1 MDFVSADPSIVR
13 SIRQRGMLNPW
24 LRLYAQIHQPPNFED
39 FKLNGL
45 PRELD
50 DLVFY
55 LVESCGNE
63 INFLIESDGR
73 RAYQAYGKSGKSRY
87 LHEYLPPEIRNRVMP
102 VYAECVRRR
111 LPVFTVSKVNDITGA
126 EVEFER
132 LLLPFA
138 GVSGVERVIASLN
151 TISIDGGFEIRHLMK
166 RNESLPIYDVLSVID
181 QKLYPIGQK
190 EVVEIV

>member
-1 MDFVSADPSIVR
+1 
-13 SIRQRGMLNPW
+13 MLNPW
-24 LRLYAQIHQPPNFED
+24 LRLYAQIHQLPKLED

-55 LVESCGNE
+55 SVESCGNE
-63 INFLIESDGR
+63 ARFLIESDGR
-73 RAYQAYGKSGKSRY
+73 RAYQAYGKSGKGRY
-87 LHEYLPPEIRNRVMP
+87 LHEYLPPEIGNRVMP

-111 LPVFTVSKVNDITGA
+111 FPVFTVSKVNDITGA

-138 GVSGVERVIASLN
+138 GESGVGRVIASLN
-151 TISIDGGFEIRHLMK
+151 TISIEGGFEIRHLMK

-181 QKLYPIGQK
+181 QKLHPIGQK
-190 EVVEIV
+190 ELVEIV